1 MRTLALFNNKGGVG
15 KTSLTY
21 HLAWAFARQQRRVLV
36 VDLDPQANLTSLFLD
51 DDRLEELW
59 PEGEHTET
67 VMGAISPML
76 EGTGDVGAP
85 HLEAI
90 EDSDGRIALVAG
102 DLGLGTFEAKLAESW
117 PRILDRQV
125 DALRVTTAL
134 YRLTRR
140 AAAEHEADV
149 VFVDV
154 GPNLGSLNR
163 AALLA
168 VGHVL
173 VPLVPDLFSMQGL
186 RNLGPTLRDWRAEW
200 ATRVERFPNPR
211 VPLPQAPMLPAGYIV
226 QQLSLRRG
234 TSSPRA
240 YARWS
245 ARIPSEYARHVL
257 GEALDDPTART
268 PDPACLA
275 RLKHYRSL
283 MLMAMEARKPIFA
296 LRSADGALGAHLAAV
311 RDCEADFVRLVR
323 QIEARVPEEAP

>member
-1 MRTLALFNNKGGVG
+1 VRTLALFNNKGGVG

-21 HLAWAFARQQRRVLV
+21 HLAWAFAQQGRRVLV

-51 DDRLEELW
+51 DDRLEALW
-59 PEGEHTET
+59 PEGEHPET
-67 VMGAISPML
+67 VLGAISPIL
-76 EGTGDVGAP
+76 EGTGDVRAP
-85 HLEAI
+85 HLEPI
-90 EDSDGRIALVAG
+90 EDSDGRISLVAG
-102 DLGLGTFEAKLAESW
+102 DLGLGHFEAKLAESW
-117 PRILDRQV
+117 PRTLDRHV

-134 YRLTRR
+134 YRMTRL
-140 AAAEHEADV
+140 AAEAHAADV

-186 RNLGPTLRDWRAEW
+186 RNLGPTLRTWRAEW
-200 ATRVERFPNPR
+200 AARVALFPATK
-211 VPLPQAPMLPAGYIV
+211 VALPHAPMLPAGYIV
-226 QQLSLRRG
+226 QQLALRRG
-234 TSSPRA
+234 TASPRA

-257 GEALDDPTART
+257 GETADT
-268 PDPACLA
+268 TAEMPADPACLA

-323 QIEARVPEEAP
+323 QIENRILEDV